1 MPNGNETV
9 QFAIMF
15 RENSQPFLSLDSI
28 SVRFRRFPKSHRQG
42 PPAGA
47 IRHPP
52 PAIRRNIQTPDG
64 NQVIPVIA
72 FVSPFIPACQRYQ
85 LKMFRPALQ
94 PKPKPRSATT
104 IQALPSIPI
113 PNCTNHHP
121 CYRSPPTAI
130 LRAPLPFVDSTQS

>member
-52 PAIRRNIQTPDG
+52 
-64 NQVIPVIA
+64 
-72 FVSPFIPACQRYQ
+72 
-85 LKMFRPALQ
+85 
-94 PKPKPRSATT
+94 SATRHPEKHPDSGREPSYSCHRLC
-104 IQALPSIPI
+104 IAIHSRLSALSAEDVPSRPSTQTQTQISNNDPGPSIH
-113 PNCTNHHP
+113 THSQLHQ
-121 CYRSPPTAI
+121 SPP
-130 LRAPLPFVDSTQS
+130 LLPFASNGHPPRPTPLC